1 MKRVAE
7 ISLGAEKAA
16 CAMSLGGQLDSF
28 ETPAKFDEKLFT
40 IRL

>member
-1 MKRVAE
+1 MSV
-7 ISLGAEKAA
+7 GAEKTR
-16 CAMSLGGQLDSF
+16 CPMSLGGLLEAI